1 MSDYVY
7 IMIPAMTNQQLMDNC
22 HHMMDETDQAIE
34 RSEKVIIF

>member
-7 IMIPAMTNQQLMDNC
+7 IMIPAMTNQQLKD